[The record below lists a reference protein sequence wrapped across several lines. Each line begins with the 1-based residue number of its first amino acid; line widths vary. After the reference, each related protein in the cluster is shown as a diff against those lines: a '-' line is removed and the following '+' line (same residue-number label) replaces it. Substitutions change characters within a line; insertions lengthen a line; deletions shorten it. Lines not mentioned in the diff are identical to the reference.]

1 MNIRD
6 LFDKKKLTC
15 DDIILVTLIISIGV
29 LLVFFRSIVVYVS
42 IMVYPIFSLFLYGI
56 VYVYKGLAKKDK
68 TLTISVLRLILGIG
82 YLAFSTFML
91 FLIFSYPHIT
101 LSYIIYFLSLP
112 TFFIGLAAIL
122 KGSMIEVYSPIYRK
136 LNILIGFLTLG
147 CTFFALYYAEGYF
160 VLSLIS
166 LLFLLTLNGVLRSGL
181 YLSEYGLSI
190 RNLKNIRLVFY
201 IMDNFQM
208 INPEEEVQS

>member
-1 MNIRD
+1 MKYRD
-6 LFDKKKLTC
+6 LFDKKKLRC
-15 DDIILVTLIISIGV
+15 DDIILITLIISIGV
-29 LLVFFRSIVVYVS
+29 LIIFFRSIVVYVS

-56 VYVYKGLAKKDK
+56 VYIYKGLAKKDK
-68 TLTISVLRLILGIG
+68 NLNNRVLRVILGIG
-82 YLAFSTFML
+82 YLVFSTFML

-136 LNILIGFLTLG
+136 SNILIGFLTLG
-147 CTFFALYYAEGYF
+147 WTLFALYYAEGYF
-160 VLSLIS
+160 LLSLIS
-166 LLFLLTLNGVLRSGL
+166 LLSLLTLNGVLRSGL
-181 YLSEYGLSI
+181 YLSEYGLSL
-190 RNLKNIRLVFY
+190 RNLKNIRLVFF

>member
-1 MNIRD
+1 MKYRD
-6 LFDKKKLTC
+6 LFDKKKLRC
-15 DDIILVTLIISIGV
+15 DDIILITLIISIGF
-29 LLVFFRSIVVYVS
+29 LLVFVRSIVLYVS
-42 IMVYPIFSLFLYGI
+42 LMVYPIFSLFLYGI
-56 VYVYKGLAKKDK
+56 FYVYKGLAKKDK
-68 TLTISVLRLILGIG
+68 TPTISVLRFILGIFS
-82 YLAFSTFML
+82 LVFSTFMIL
-91 FLIFSYPHIT
+91 LIFSYPHIT

-122 KGSMIEVYSPIYRK
+122 KGSIIEVYSPIYRK
-136 LNILIGFLTLG
+136 LNILIGFLTLVW
-147 CTFFALYYAEGYF
+147 TFFALYYAEGYF

-166 LLFLLTLNGVLRSGL
+166 LISLLTLNGILRSGL

-190 RNLKNIRLVFY
+190 RNLKNIRLVFF